1 MQALKKGM
9 VINMK
14 LEELFERLNQIVGEL
29 EKPDISLESSFELYQ
44 EGVKLIKACNDSID
58 KVEKQLIILNEN
70 GESNE
75 F

>member
-1 MQALKKGM
+1 ME
-9 VINMK
+9 NDMK
-14 LEELFERLNQIVGEL
+14 LEDLFERLNQIIGEL
-29 EKPDISLESSFELYQ
+29 EKPDISLEASFELYQ

-70 GESNE
+70 GENNE

>member
-1 MQALKKGM
+1 LQALKKGM

>member
-1 MQALKKGM
+1 M
-9 VINMK
+9 VTNMK
-14 LEELFERLNQIVGEL
+14 LEELFERLNQVVAEL
-29 EKPDISLESSFELYQ
+29 EKPDISLEASFELYQ